1 MKGKGLSFSTIADA
15 AFQLAEERG
24 YGNYSVRDLA
34 VRLDVKAASLYN
46 HISSVEDI
54 NREVGKQAAAMLN
67 RALTNAIEGKRR
79 GEALTA
85 LAYAYRAF
93 VQEKPELYRSILGL
107 PSLSDSEELRNVAKE
122 SFQAI
127 RTVMEQ
133 YQIPRQTSVH
143 FARCFRS
150 ALHGFIILQM
160 DGYYTNKNIA
170 AEDSFRFLIEGY
182 ISWADRLEEESR
194 NDRQRE
200 TMDLQIKEME

>member
-1 MKGKGLSFSTIADA
+1 MKGKGLSFAAITDA
-15 AFQLAEERG
+15 AFQMAEEQG

-46 HISSVEDI
+46 HINSMEDV
-54 NREVGKQAAAMLN
+54 NREVGKLASRMLN
-67 RALTNAIEGKRR
+67 QALTHSIEGKNRD
-79 GEALTA
+79 EALMA
-85 LAYAYRAF
+85 LAYAYREF
-93 VQEKPELYRSILGL
+93 VQQRPELYRSILGL
-107 PSLSDSEELRNVAKE
+107 PSLSDSEELKNVAKE

-182 ISWADRLEEESR
+182 VSWAHRLEEAHSDE
-194 NDRQRE
+194 
-200 TMDLQIKEME
+200 LKE